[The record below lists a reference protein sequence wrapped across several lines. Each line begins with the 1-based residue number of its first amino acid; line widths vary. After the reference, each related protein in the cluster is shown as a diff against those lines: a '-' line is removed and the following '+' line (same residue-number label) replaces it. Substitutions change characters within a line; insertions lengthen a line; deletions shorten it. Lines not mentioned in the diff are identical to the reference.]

1 VNSIPVAPL
10 GAPPV
15 LAFSVSDAGPADGT
29 AAPALRFGLE
39 IEASG
44 EPVRSLMLDVQV
56 RIALRRRT
64 YDAPTRERLREVLG
78 DMHAGAHAPA
88 SLLWTRT
95 TLLVAGFTDHTATDL
110 IVPCTYD
117 FEVASAKY
125 LMALEDGTI
134 PLDLLFSGTMFY
146 GDGALQAAR
155 IPWECEAAHRL
166 PVAAW
171 RAAMDRFFPG
181 RAWLRVRRDTL
192 ERLAAYKLAHAHLT
206 WDDALASLLEE
217 GGG

>member
-1 VNSIPVAPL
+1 VSISL
-10 GAPPV
+10 APPA
-15 LAFSVSDAGPADGT
+15 LAFRVSDAGPADST
-29 AAPALRFGLE
+29 AAPALRFDVG
-39 IEASG
+39 IEASA
-44 EPVRSLMLDVQV
+44 PVRSLMLDVQV

-64 YDAPTRERLREVLG
+64 YDPATRDRLREVLG
-78 DMHAGAHAPA
+78 DMHAGAHAPD
-88 SLLWTRT
+88 SLLWTRA
-95 TLLVAGFTDHTATDL
+95 TLLVGEFAERTVAQL
-110 IVPCTYD
+110 VVPCTYD

-125 LMALEDGTI
+125 LMALRDGAI

-155 IPWECEAAHRL
+155 IPWDCEAAHRL

-181 RAWLRVRRDTL
+181 SAWLRVRRDSL

-206 WDDALASLLEE
+206 WDDALAALLDDCA
-217 GGG
+217 